1 MNRPAETAKKPPLL
15 RTIALNPLI
24 WAAACTLA
32 ALPGYL
38 TEGGFFSYL
47 MSIIAGALCGIW
59 FVNLTVRMPH
69 PAGAIVHLVVAVA
82 LAPTMFAAIELVP
95 PMLAPGAPRA
105 VYTGVLFALPPAA
118 GWVWITL
125 ISRIT
130 SLVSRKTR
138 AQPRVPLVWDND
150 GDAVLVRFR
159 AIPMR
164 MGELTVWMVATI
176 LVTGAIVTTA
186 LIVFGD
192 IVERL
197 GPRLL
202 ILALGV
208 LFAFPAYLVVTAL
221 LRRRSV
227 DASVRVSRDR
237 MWITAGE
244 TTHALRLSQIERL
257 RWGIGSDY
265 ARLEV
270 TAPGV
275 DLALLVGMAKQADGL
290 ASELPPLPA
299 RTLRLAET
307 EGLKQTTSRRGLVTL
322 SRV

>member
-1 MNRPAETAKKPPLL
+1 MNDPAEAARRPPLL
-15 RTIALNPLI
+15 RRIALHPLI

-38 TEGGFFSYL
+38 TDGGFFSYL
-47 MSIIAGALCGIW
+47 MSVVAGALCGIW

-69 PAGAIVHLVVAVA
+69 PTGAIAHLVTAIA
-82 LAPTMFAAIELVP
+82 LAPAMFAAIELVP
-95 PMLAPGAPRA
+95 RWLTPGTPRA
-105 VYTGVLFALPPAA
+105 VYTGILFALPPAA

-130 SLVSRKTR
+130 AFLSRRTR
-138 AQPRVPLVWDND
+138 AQPRVPLTWEND
-150 GDAVLVRFR
+150 GDAVIVRFR

-164 MGELTVWMVATI
+164 MRELTVWMVATI
-176 LVTGAIVTTA
+176 VVTGAVVTTA
-186 LIVFGD
+186 LIMFSAV
-192 IVERL
+192 VERL

-208 LFAFPAYLVVTAL
+208 LFAFPAYLIVTAL

-227 DASVRVSRDR
+227 EASVRVSRDR
-237 MWITAGE
+237 MWITTGE
-244 TTHALRLSQIERL
+244 ATHALRLSEIERL
-257 RWGIGSDY
+257 RWGTTSDY

-275 DLALLVGMAKQADGL
+275 DLVLLVGIAKQADGL
-290 ASELPPLPA
+290 ASELPPLPG

-307 EGLKQTTSRRGLVTL
+307 EGLEKTTSRRGLVTL
-322 SRV
+322 SRA

>member
-1 MNRPAETAKKPPLL
+1 MNHPAETAKKPPLL
-15 RTIALNPLI
+15 RRIALNPLI

-38 TEGGFFSYL
+38 TDGGFFSYL
-47 MSIIAGALCGIW
+47 MSIIAGALCGMW
-59 FVNLTVRMPH
+59 FVSLTVRMPQ
-69 PAGAIVHLVVAVA
+69 PAGAIVHLLAAVA
-82 LAPTMFAAIELVP
+82 LVPAPYASIELVP
-95 PMLAPGAPRA
+95 QLLTPGAPRA
-105 VYTGVLFALPPAA
+105 IYTGVLFALPPAA

-125 ISRIT
+125 LNRVIN
-130 SLVSRKTR
+130 LLPGKTR
-138 AQPRVPLVWDND
+138 VRAPLAWEND
-150 GDAVLVRFR
+150 GDAVIVRFR

-164 MGELTVWMVATI
+164 MRELTAWMVATI
-176 LVTGAIVTTA
+176 VVTGAVVTTA

-208 LFAFPAYLVVTAL
+208 LFAFPAYLIVTAL

-227 DASVRVSRDR
+227 DATVRVSRDR
-237 MWITAGE
+237 VWVTAGE
-244 TTHALRLSQIERL
+244 TAHALRLSQIERL
-257 RWGIGSDY
+257 RWGTGSDY

-275 DLALLVGMAKQADGL
+275 DLALLVGIAKQTDGL

-307 EGLKQTTSRRGLVTL
+307 EGLEKATSRRGLVAL
-322 SRV
+322 SRA

>member
-1 MNRPAETAKKPPLL
+1 MNDSVEAARRPPLL
-15 RTIALNPLI
+15 RRIALNPLV
-24 WAAACTLA
+24 WAGACTLA

-38 TEGGFFSYL
+38 TDGGFFSYL

-59 FVNLTVRMPH
+59 FVNLTVRMPQ
-69 PAGAIVHLVVAVA
+69 PAGAIVHLLVAIA
-82 LAPTMFAAIELVP
+82 LAPAIYASIELLP
-95 PMLAPGAPRA
+95 PLFAPGAPRA
-105 VYTGVLFALPPAA
+105 IYAGLLLALPPAA

-125 ISRIT
+125 LNRVIN
-130 SLVSRKTR
+130 LLPGKTR
-138 AQPRVPLVWDND
+138 AQPRVPLAWEND
-150 GDAVLVRFR
+150 GDAVILHFR

-164 MGELTVWMVATI
+164 MRELTVWMVATI
-176 LVTGAIVTTA
+176 VVTGAVVTTA
-186 LIVFGD
+186 LIIFSA

-197 GPRLL
+197 GPRML
-202 ILALGV
+202 ILALGA
-208 LFAFPAYLVVTAL
+208 LFAFPAYLIVTAL

-227 DASVRVSRDR
+227 EASVRVSRDR

-244 TTHALRLSQIERL
+244 ATHALRLSEIERL
-257 RWGIGSDY
+257 RWGTTSDY

-275 DLALLVGMAKQADGL
+275 DLALLVGIAKQAKGI

-307 EGLKQTTSRRGLVTL
+307 EGLEKTTSRRGLVSL
-322 SRV
+322 SRA

>member
-1 MNRPAETAKKPPLL
+1 MNDSAEAATRPPRL
-15 RTIALNPLI
+15 RRIALHPLV

-38 TEGGFFSYL
+38 ADGGFFSYL
-47 MSIIAGALCGIW
+47 MSVVAGALCGIW
-59 FVNLTVRMPH
+59 FVNLTVRMPQ
-69 PAGAIVHLVVAVA
+69 PAGAIAHIVMAIA

-95 PMLAPGAPRA
+95 QWLAPGTPRA
-105 VYTGVLFALPPAA
+105 VYTGALFALPPAA

-130 SLVSRKTR
+130 ALLSGRTR
-138 AQPRVPLVWDND
+138 AQPRVPLTWEND
-150 GDAVLVRFR
+150 GDAVIVRFR

-164 MGELTVWMVATI
+164 MRELTAWIVATI
-176 LVTGAIVTTA
+176 LVTGTIVATA

-208 LFAFPAYLVVTAL
+208 LFAFPAYLIVTAL

-227 DASVRVSRDR
+227 DATVRVSRDR
-237 MWITAGE
+237 VWITAGE

-257 RWGIGSDY
+257 RWGTGSDY

-299 RTLRLAET
+299 RTLRLAES
-307 EGLKQTTSRRGLVTL
+307 EGLEKTASRRGLVTL
-322 SRV
+322 SRA

>member
-1 MNRPAETAKKPPLL
+1 MNHPAETAKKPPLL
-15 RTIALNPLI
+15 RRIALNPLI
-24 WAAACTLA
+24 WAAACGVA

-38 TEGGFFSYL
+38 TDGGFFSYL
-47 MSIIAGALCGIW
+47 MTIIAGALCGMW
-59 FVNLTVRMPH
+59 FVSLTVRMPQ
-69 PAGAIVHLVVAVA
+69 PAGAIAHIVMAIA
-82 LAPTMFAAIELVP
+82 LAPAMFAAIELVP
-95 PMLAPGAPRA
+95 QWLAPGTPRA
-105 VYTGVLFALPPAA
+105 VYTGALFALPPAA

-125 ISRIT
+125 LNRVIN
-130 SLVSRKTR
+130 LLPGKTR
-138 AQPRVPLVWDND
+138 VRAPLAWEND
-150 GDAVLVRFR
+150 GDAVIVRFR

-164 MGELTVWMVATI
+164 MRELTAWMVATI

-208 LFAFPAYLVVTAL
+208 LFAFPAYLIVTAL

-227 DASVRVSRDR
+227 DATVRVSRDR
-237 MWITAGE
+237 VWITAGE

-257 RWGIGSDY
+257 RWGTGSDY

-290 ASELPPLPA
+290 AAELPPLPG

-307 EGLKQTTSRRGLVTL
+307 EGLEKTTSRRGLVTL
-322 SRV
+322 SRA

>member
-1 MNRPAETAKKPPLL
+1 MNHPAETAKKPPLL
-15 RTIALNPLI
+15 RRIALNPLI

-38 TEGGFFSYL
+38 TDGGFFSYL
-47 MSIIAGALCGIW
+47 MSIIAGALCGMW
-59 FVNLTVRMPH
+59 FVSLTVRMPQ
-69 PAGAIVHLVVAVA
+69 PAGAIVHLLAAVA
-82 LAPTMFAAIELVP
+82 LVPAPYASIELVP
-95 PMLAPGAPRA
+95 QLLTPGAPRA
-105 VYTGVLFALPPAA
+105 IYTGVLFALPPAA

-125 ISRIT
+125 LNRVIN
-130 SLVSRKTR
+130 LLPGKTR
-138 AQPRVPLVWDND
+138 VRAPLAWEND
-150 GDAVLVRFR
+150 GDAVIVRFR

-164 MGELTVWMVATI
+164 MRELTAWMVATI
-176 LVTGAIVTTA
+176 VVTGAVVTTA

-208 LFAFPAYLVVTAL
+208 LFAFPAYLIVTAL

-227 DASVRVSRDR
+227 DATVRVSRDR
-237 MWITAGE
+237 VWVTAGE
-244 TTHALRLSQIERL
+244 TAHALRLSQIERL
-257 RWGIGSDY
+257 RWGTGSDY

-275 DLALLVGMAKQADGL
+275 DLALLVGIAKQTDGL

-307 EGLKQTTSRRGLVTL
+307 EGLEKATSRRGLVTL
-322 SRV
+322 SRA

>member
-1 MNRPAETAKKPPLL
+1 MNHPAETAKKPPLL
-15 RTIALNPLI
+15 RRIALNPLI

-38 TEGGFFSYL
+38 TDGGFFSYL
-47 MSIIAGALCGIW
+47 MSIIAGALCGMW
-59 FVNLTVRMPH
+59 FVSLTVRMPH
-69 PAGAIVHLVVAVA
+69 PTGAVVHLLAAVA
-82 LAPTMFAAIELVP
+82 LVPGLYASIEVVP
-95 PMLAPGAPRA
+95 QLLTPGAPRA
-105 VYTGVLFALPPAA
+105 IYAGVLFALPPAA

-125 ISRIT
+125 LNRVINLLPS
-130 SLVSRKTR
+130 KTR
-138 AQPRVPLVWDND
+138 AQPRVPLAWEND
-150 GDAVLVRFR
+150 GDAVVVRFR

-164 MGELTVWMVATI
+164 MRELTVWMVATI
-176 LVTGAIVTTA
+176 VATGAIVTTA
-186 LIVFGD
+186 LVMFSS

-202 ILALGV
+202 ILALGA
-208 LFAFPAYLVVTAL
+208 LFAFPAYLIVTAL

-227 DASVRVSRDR
+227 DAAVRVSRDR

-244 TTHALRLSQIERL
+244 ATHALRLSEIERL
-257 RWGIGSDY
+257 RWGMSSDY

-275 DLALLVGMAKQADGL
+275 DLALLVGIAKQAEGI
-290 ASELPPLPA
+290 ASELPPLPG

-307 EGLKQTTSRRGLVTL
+307 EGLEKTTSRRGLVTL
-322 SRV
+322 SRA

>member
-1 MNRPAETAKKPPLL
+1 
-15 RTIALNPLI
+15 LI

-38 TEGGFFSYL
+38 TDGGFFSYL
-47 MSIIAGALCGIW
+47 MSIIAGALCGMW
-59 FVNLTVRMPH
+59 FVSLTVRMPH
-69 PAGAIVHLVVAVA
+69 PTGAIVHLLAAVA
-82 LAPTMFAAIELVP
+82 LVPALYASIEVVP
-95 PMLAPGAPRA
+95 QLLTPGPPRA
-105 VYTGVLFALPPAA
+105 IYTGVLFALPPAA

-125 ISRIT
+125 LNRVIN
-130 SLVSRKTR
+130 LLPGKTR
-138 AQPRVPLVWDND
+138 VRAPLAWEND
-150 GDAVLVRFR
+150 GDAVVVHFR

-164 MGELTVWMVATI
+164 MRELTLWMVAT
-176 LVTGAIVTTA
+176 VVATGAIVTTA
-186 LIVFGD
+186 LVMFSS

-202 ILALGV
+202 ILALAA
-208 LFAFPAYLVVTAL
+208 LFALPAYLIVTAL

-227 DASVRVSRDR
+227 DAAVRVSRDR

-244 TTHALRLSQIERL
+244 TTHALRLNQIERL
-257 RWGIGSDY
+257 RWGMSSDY

-275 DLALLVGMAKQADGL
+275 ELALLVGIAKQSEGI
-290 ASELPPLPA
+290 ASELPPLPG

-307 EGLKQTTSRRGLVTL
+307 EGLEKTTSRRGLVTL
-322 SRV
+322 SRE